1 MPLAKISTATAASS
15 NPMIRITT
23 LMSIFPSR
31 RPIWVAA
38 LSAIQVV
45 SATSR
50 QHATT
55 AARWAREGRCAR
67 AGAWPAGYR
76 RAGFAC
82 EG

>member
-23 LMSIFPSR
+23 LMPIFPSR

-38 LSAIQVV
+38 LSAIHVV

-50 QHATT
+50 PMR
-55 AARWAREGRCAR
+55 RWTSISES
-67 AGAWPAGYR
+67 
-76 RAGFAC
+76 FL
-82 EG
+82 

>member
-23 LMSIFPSR
+23 LMPIFPSR

-45 SATSR
+45 RATSR
-50 QHATT
+50 LQATT
-55 AARWAREGRCAR
+55 AARWASEGRYA
-67 AGAWPAGYR
+67 A
-76 RAGFAC
+76 
-82 EG
+82 